1 MTQEFDVLLGT
12 DVLGKMNI
20 GLTGVAYKYP
30 GNEDDYSNRLKED
43 AQFLN
48 MNFDANN
55 EIEPNNSPYGTEDQQ
70 KQFMAYI
77 QSAIDDNQSIPAG
90 SFCTVPESVV
100 ELPMEKGAKS
110 FKRQYPIAHRQM
122 PELEE
127 QINEWLKAG
136 IIKENRANTSFNSPL
151 LMVPKKDENNEI
163 TSHRVCLDV
172 RGINKL
178 IPDVVYP
185 VPKIRSIFDN
195 LAGGEVFTKIDLKNA
210 YNSFLVAPKDQHKLS
225 FQFKN
230 RTYTFQGCCF
240 GLKTV
245 TAIFCK
251 VMKILFADMD
261 FIETYV
267 DDCVIKGT
275 AENHASNVKKVIER
289 LTSVNL
295 KINLRVVVSSK

>member
-1 MTQEFDVLLGT
+1 
-12 DVLGKMNI
+12 
-20 GLTGVAYKYP
+20 
-30 GNEDDYSNRLKED
+30 
-43 AQFLN
+43 
-48 MNFDANN
+48 
-55 EIEPNNSPYGTEDQQ
+55 
-70 KQFMAYI
+70 MAYI

-127 QINEWLKAG
+127 QINEC
-136 IIKENRANTSFNSPL
+136 PL

-195 LAGGEVFTKIDLKNA
+195 LAGGE
-210 YNSFLVAPKDQHKLS
+210 P
-225 FQFKN
+225 
-230 RTYTFQGCCF
+230 
-240 GLKTV
+240 
-245 TAIFCK
+245 
-251 VMKILFADMD
+251 
-261 FIETYV
+261 
-267 DDCVIKGT
+267 
-275 AENHASNVKKVIER
+275 
-289 LTSVNL
+289 L
-295 KINLRVVVSSK
+295 KINTNSPSNLRIEHIPSKDVVSV